1 MKKTIKIKKPKLLI
15 LVTLVVFGLA
25 LAQLTITY
33 GLSTTGGRMRQLEGK
48 AETLARQNRVLT
60 EEINQMGSLTRIAKQ
75 AQSLGLVKANQVLY
89 LAPQVPVALE
99 NTTMNPGR

>member
-1 MKKTIKIKKPKLLI
+1 MKKTIKTKKPKLLI
-15 LVTLVVFGLA
+15 LVTAITLGLA
-25 LAQLTITY
+25 LAQLIITY
-33 GLSTTGGRMRQLEGK
+33 GLSTTGGRMRQLESK
-48 AETLARQNRVLT
+48 AETLAQQNRVLT
-60 EEINQMGSLTRIAKQ
+60 EEINQMGSLTRISQQ